1 MKFERFTY
9 QIKDNIGF
17 ILLSSPPK
25 NEMDTLFFQE
35 FYNLVKEM
43 KGQKDLRGLII
54 QAAGRHFSSGANTQ
68 ELLSLFRET
77 DDLLPESIKQNSVS
91 FRELAELS
99 IPVVACLKGI
109 CFGSAMELALS
120 AHFRI
125 GATNTLLSFP
135 ETGFGIIPGLD
146 GIYRL
151 EKIVGRAQAMKLTL
165 SGESISAEEALEFGL
180 IDIFAN
186 KHELEN
192 HALDLIN
199 KIGANYKKEL
209 KNNYIRL

>member
-1 MKFERFTY
+1 MKFERLTY
-9 QIKDNIGF
+9 QVKDNIGF

-35 FYNLVKEM
+35 FYDLVKEV
-43 KGQKDLRGLII
+43 KGQKELRGLII

-68 ELLSLFRET
+68 ELLSLFRDT
-77 DDLLPESIKQNSVS
+77 DDLQPEAIKKNSVS
-91 FRELAELS
+91 FRELAELP

-125 GATNTLLSFP
+125 GASNTLLSFP
-135 ETGFGIIPGLD
+135 ETGFEIIPGLY

-151 EKIVGRAQAMKLTL
+151 EKIVGRAQAMRFTL
-165 SGESISAEEALEFGL
+165 SGASISSEEALEFGL
-180 IDIFAN
+180 IDIFAS
-186 KHELEN
+186 KHDLEN
-192 HALDLIN
+192 HAIDLIN
-199 KIGANYKKEL
+199 KIGANYRKEL
-209 KNNYIRL
+209 KTNYIRL